1 MKEKKSGQI
10 FAAAQQIGK
19 SLFLPIAV
27 LPFAGILLG
36 IGSSFTNETTIAT
49 YGLSNILHQ
58 GTPLYGFMLMLAN
71 AGNAIFG
78 NLALIFAL
86 AVAMGMAK
94 KEKGVAVMSSAIFYI
109 VMLMTINTLLV
120 LDGSIVDGVV
130 SANVKEGAITSML
143 GIQTLQMGVF
153 GGIIAG
159 LITAMLCNKFYKI
172 QLPNALSFFAG
183 TRFVPIASM
192 AFAILTGAI
201 LYVVWP
207 IIQDGIFALGSLVQA
222 SGYLAHSYMDVSN
235 EH

>member
-159 LITAMLCNKFYKI
+159 LITAMLCNKFYK
-172 QLPNALSFFAG
+172 
-183 TRFVPIASM
+183 RR
-192 AFAILTGAI
+192 
-201 LYVVWP
+201 
-207 IIQDGIFALGSLVQA
+207 
-222 SGYLAHSYMDVSN
+222 
-235 EH
+235 EKK